1 MSSAMFG
8 VCTDIKH
15 VAAKSK
21 KAFPFPSTNCELGS
35 TQEGFSKEKETS
47 CETRLHSVECEDS
60 VDQQDQPA
68 SPVTSSSF
76 EHQSVASNRSGDG
89 KNLPCDFLV
98 PSTSSSTDSSTE
110 GDTNSSDST
119 KTAEEP
125 VDTI

>member
-1 MSSAMFG
+1 MWLLNLKRLSFSST
-8 VCTDIKH
+8 C
-15 VAAKSK
+15 
-21 KAFPFPSTNCELGS
+21 CELGS

-47 CETRLHSVECEDS
+47 CETRLHTVDREDA

-76 EHQSVASNRSGDG
+76 EHQSVESNRSSDG
-89 KNLPCDFLV
+89 KDPPCDFLV

-119 KTAEEP
+119 KTAEEL